1 VHSLRA
7 QLSMPKKM
15 AIEEIKGIPRIVK
28 HYFLAVLQKL
38 EKALKC
44 KEIWVEG
51 AYRYRDPDQD
61 LPQDWPEKRLIYYAK
76 HQIPQR
82 SEDFV
87 DPIREELTAALE
99 KANDFFSQRQDVYIY
114 HPGNGEKGFFRIPK
128 IAPGP
133 DHPILREIKQI
144 VLDRWGILELVDI
157 LLETVKFRAT
167 FKFKCK
173 ITQISASI
181 IY

>member
-1 VHSLRA
+1 
-7 QLSMPKKM
+7 M

-28 HYFLAVLQKL
+28 HYFELAVLQKL

-99 KANDFFSQRQDVYIY
+99 KANDFFGQKQDVYIY

-157 LLETVKFRAT
+157 LLEADRQVDFSQFFYSTAQRQVLGPSEIR
-167 FKFKCK
+167 
-173 ITQISASI
+173 
-181 IY
+181 